1 MIEIVD
7 THAHIHMPQF
17 KMDRDSIIEDF
28 KKEGIAFIVEVGV
41 DLKSSKKAI
50 KLAYDNQKI
59 FSAVG
64 IHPHDVKD
72 IKSEV
77 LEELEKLAK
86 LSRVVAIG
94 EIGLDYYRNLS
105 PRESQKRY
113 FIEQIKIAK
122 KLDKPI
128 IVHIRDAYDD
138 ALDILKEHAKEL
150 RVVIHS
156 FSGDINDARVA
167 LSLGFFFG
175 IGGPVTFKNAHKL
188 REIVK
193 EIPLNYILSETDCP
207 YLTPEPFRGKRNEPK
222 YVRYVV
228 EKIAEIKDQDIEV
241 VANKILENSR
251 KFFNIKEK

>member
-17 KMDRDSIIEDF
+17 EMDRDSIIENF
-28 KKEGIAFIVEVGV
+28 EKEGIAFIVEVGV

-105 PRESQKRY
+105 PRELQKKY

-167 LSLGFFFG
+167 LSLGFFLG

-193 EIPLNYILSETDCP
+193 EIPLDFILSETDCP
-207 YLTPEPFRGKRNEPK
+207 YLTPEPFRGRRNEPK
-222 YVRYVV
+222 YVRYV
-228 EKIAEIKDQDIEV
+228 I
-241 VANKILENSR
+241 
-251 KFFNIKEK
+251 

>member
-1 MIEIVD
+1 LIEIVD
-7 THAHIHMPQF
+7 THAHIHMSQF
-17 KMDRDSIIEDF
+17 KMDRDSIIENF
-28 KKEGIAFIVEVGV
+28 EKEGIAFIVEVGV

-105 PRESQKRY
+105 PRELQKRY

-167 LSLGFFFG
+167 LSLGFFLG

-193 EIPLNYILSETDCP
+193 EIPLDFILSETDCP
-207 YLTPEPFRGKRNEPK
+207 YLTPEPFRGRRNEPK
-222 YVRYVV
+222 YVRYVI
-228 EKIAEIKDQDIEV
+228 EKIAQIKGLDIEL
-241 VANKILENSR
+241 VANQILENSK
-251 KFFNIKEK
+251 KFFNIKVK

>member
-1 MIEIVD
+1 LIEIVD

-17 KMDRDSIIEDF
+17 EMDRDSIIGSFE
-28 KKEGIAFIVEVGV
+28 KEGIAFIIEVGV
-41 DLKSSKKAI
+41 DLKSSKRAI

-105 PRESQKRY
+105 PRELQKRY

-167 LSLGFFFG
+167 LSLGFFLG

-193 EIPLNYILSETDCP
+193 EIPLDFILSETDCP
-207 YLTPEPFRGKRNEPK
+207 YLTPEPFRGRRNEPK
-222 YVRYVV
+222 YVRYVI
-228 EKIAEIKDQDIEV
+228 EKIAQIKGLDIEL
-241 VANKILENSR
+241 VANQILENSK
-251 KFFNIKEK
+251 KFFNIKVK